1 MGKPSVRCPVCDGI
15 GTVCTTTEPDTYE
28 RLVHLSRIWGNRV
41 MRCPL
46 CYGKTLVT
54 DEQNAAYLLLYGCED
69 WMAIAYDLITELRK
83 SFSKRP

>member
-1 MGKPSVRCPVCDGI
+1 MGNP
-15 GTVCTTTEPDTYE
+15 EPHIYF
-28 RLVHLSRIWGNRV
+28 LH
-41 MRCPL
+41 